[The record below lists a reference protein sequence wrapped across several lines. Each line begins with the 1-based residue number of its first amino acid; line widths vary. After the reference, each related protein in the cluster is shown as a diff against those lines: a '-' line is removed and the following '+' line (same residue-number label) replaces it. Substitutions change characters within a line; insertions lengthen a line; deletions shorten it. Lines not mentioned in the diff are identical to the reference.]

1 MQKPKKIQ
9 LIDAQ
14 DWLFDHGIVFDIL
27 PDTKI
32 VKEIAQSDLRTQIL
46 ACLAYLEHKPAQENM
61 AAWGVLGAVTVGL
74 FTTSEFFTI
83 HNAIP
88 WIVLS
93 FFAFFLGMIVL
104 AIRDIYH
111 AKLIAAWAASWR
123 SAITEGPQPCI
134 ETQDLPQPYESHRF
148 QRHP

>member
-1 MQKPKKIQ
+1 LQKPKKIQ

-61 AAWGVLGAVTVGL
+61 AA
-74 FTTSEFFTI
+74 
-83 HNAIP
+83 
-88 WIVLS
+88 
-93 FFAFFLGMIVL
+93 
-104 AIRDIYH
+104 
-111 AKLIAAWAASWR
+111 
-123 SAITEGPQPCI
+123 
-134 ETQDLPQPYESHRF
+134 
-148 QRHP
+148 